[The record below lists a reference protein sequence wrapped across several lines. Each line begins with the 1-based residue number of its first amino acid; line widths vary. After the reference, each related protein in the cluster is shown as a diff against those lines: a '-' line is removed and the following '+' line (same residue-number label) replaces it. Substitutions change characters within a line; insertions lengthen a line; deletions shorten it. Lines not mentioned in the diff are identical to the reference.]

1 MDQVAPSLFKQG
13 PSALARLFFFAVL
26 SLTLIVADTR
36 FDALRHVRVVLG
48 AALYPMQRGVLVPTQ
63 GAGRL
68 FGYFASLDRV
78 EADNR
83 RLAQEKNVLA
93 LTALRAESLEAE
105 NVHLRELAGLRAG
118 QQVRSVA
125 AEILYDARDPF
136 SRKVIVDRGT
146 QDGVE
151 RGQPVIDESGVV
163 GQVTRVFPL
172 SSEVTLLTDREQAIA
187 VQNVRT
193 GVRGIAYGNAAG
205 SGGGVSTTGGAG
217 GGTGPTGNAAGQIDL
232 RFMPS
237 NVDVRKD
244 DLLATSGLDGVFPVG
259 LPVARVLSVERS
271 AAYQFARILCT
282 PLGGTERNRHVLVLL
297 IERPAA
303 RPADEAPVAT
313 PRTKRGSAKVAP

>member
-36 FDALRHVRVVLG
+36 FDALRYVRIALG
-48 AALYPMQRGVLVPTQ
+48 TALYPVQRGVLAPTRWF
-63 GAGRL
+63 GSF
-68 FGYFASLDRV
+68 FGYFTSLETL
-78 EADNR
+78 EAENR
-83 RLAQEKNVLA
+83 RLAQEKNALA
-93 LTALRAESLEAE
+93 QTALRAESLEAE
-105 NVHLRELAGLRAG
+105 NVHLRELAGLRPALHAK
-118 QQVRSVA
+118 SVA

-136 SRKVIVDRGT
+136 SRKVIVDRGG

-163 GQVTRVFPL
+163 GQITRVLPL
-172 SSEVTLLTDREQAIA
+172 SSEITLLTDREQAIA

-193 GVRGIAYGNAAG
+193 GVRGVAYGNAAG
-205 SGGGVSTTGGAG
+205 
-217 GGTGPTGNAAGQIDL
+217 GTAGQIDL
-232 RFMPS
+232 RFMPA

-259 LPVARVLSVERS
+259 LPVARVLSVERN

-282 PLGGTERNRHVLVLL
+282 PLGGTERNRHVLILL
-297 IERPAA
+297 TARPTQ
-303 RPADEAPVAT
+303 RPADEPPSVTSTRGKRSRT
-313 PRTKRGSAKVAP
+313 P